1 MKQWMNR
8 LITLIGVLLIILAIY
23 LFSKPYID
31 NYLHEKITI
40 IKLKIMIKGKE
51 QTKTSKSTP
60 KIPSDKSKM
69 AGYIEVPDAQI
80 KEPVYPGPATPEQ
93 LNRGVSFAEGDE
105 SLNQQNISIAGHTFT
120 DRPHYQFTNLKSA
133 KSVVKC
139 ILKLEIKLE
148 SIK

>member
-69 AGYIEVPDAQI
+69 AGYIEFQMH
-80 KEPVYPGPATPEQ
+80 K
-93 LNRGVSFAEGDE
+93 
-105 SLNQQNISIAGHTFT
+105 
-120 DRPHYQFTNLKSA
+120 
-133 KSVVKC
+133 
-139 ILKLEIKLE
+139 
-148 SIK
+148 

>member
-31 NYLHEKITI
+31 NYLHEKDNDH
-40 IKLKIMIKGKE
+40 KIENYDKKEKE

-93 LNRGVSFAEGDE
+93 LNRGKV
-105 SLNQQNISIAGHTFT
+105 LQKVM
-120 DRPHYQFTNLKSA
+120 NLLINRIFQLL
-133 KSVVKC
+133 VIRLQIVRT
-139 ILKLEIKLE
+139 INLQI
-148 SIK
+148 

>member
-31 NYLHEKITI
+31 NYLHEKDNDY
-40 IKLKIMIKGKE
+40 KIENYDKKE
-51 QTKTSKSTP
+51 KNRQTSKSTP

-80 KEPVYPGPATPEQ
+80 KRT
-93 LNRGVSFAEGDE
+93 
-105 SLNQQNISIAGHTFT
+105 SIPWSSNTRT
-120 DRPHYQFTNLKSA
+120 TQ
-133 KSVVKC
+133 
-139 ILKLEIKLE
+139 
-148 SIK
+148 

>member
-31 NYLHEKITI
+31 NYLHEKDNDH
-40 IKLKIMIKGKE
+40 KIENYDKKEKE

-69 AGYIEVPDAQI
+69 AGYIEVPDAQ
-80 KEPVYPGPATPEQ
+80 KRT
-93 LNRGVSFAEGDE
+93 
-105 SLNQQNISIAGHTFT
+105 SIPWSSNTRT
-120 DRPHYQFTNLKSA
+120 TQ
-133 KSVVKC
+133 
-139 ILKLEIKLE
+139 
-148 SIK
+148 